1 MPDGQASTDSAE
13 VWGQILFEARELR
26 NKQNARLATSQR
38 QSQLLVAGFLAIT
51 ALVLTAISVYVASQ
65 PEDATESRLIE
76 WLSSSDYAIFL
87 VTSIFGLVALFN
99 GYVWVLTNV
108 PARRRKET
116 LDLNKLM
123 DYYSSSTALPHLRR
137 HLARTLMAQHD
148 KNERIMKKVHLLVM
162 LQAMTTFTFFY
173 TLFAVVLIFGWPT

>member
-1 MPDGQASTDSAE
+1 MPDGQASTDGAE

-26 NKQNARLATSQR
+26 NKQDAHLATSQR

-65 PEDATESRLIE
+65 PEDATESRLTE
-76 WLSSSDYAIFL
+76 WLSSDDYAVYL
-87 VTSIFGLVALFN
+87 VISVFGLVALFN

-108 PARRRKET
+108 PRRRRKET
-116 LDLNKLM
+116 LDVNKLM
-123 DYYSSSTALPHLRR
+123 DFYSSATALPHLRR

-148 KNERIMKKVHLLVM
+148 KIERTVKRVHFLVM

-173 TLFAVVLIFGWPT
+173 ALFAVVVVGGRPT